1 MNETVILYSM
11 KKLSQIAIFILVTG
25 GLITLLA
32 IISKPGSSTGR
43 AGQAGESG
51 LAVVGEGTYD
61 FGTISMAKGKVRKTF
76 QLQNTTSQTI
86 TLTKLYTSCMCTK
99 ATLTLEGKTV
109 GPFGMPG
116 HVVIPSI
123 KEPINPGVI
132 ATVTAE
138 FDPAAHGPA
147 GVGAID
153 RAVTLENDR
162 GAPVEFRFQAFVE
175 P

>member
-1 MNETVILYSM
+1 MDETVILYSM

-25 GLITLLA
+25 GLITALA
-32 IISKPGSSTGR
+32 FISKPSSK
-43 AGQAGESG
+43 ASSADPKGESG
-51 LAVVGEGTYD
+51 LAVVGEGAYD
-61 FGTISMAKGKVRKTF
+61 FGTISMAKGKVRKAF

-86 TLTKLYTSCMCTK
+86 TLTKLSTSCMCTK
-99 ATLTLEGKTV
+99 ATLTVEGKTV

-116 HVVIPSI
+116 HAFIPAI
-123 KEPINPGVI
+123 KESLNPGVI

-153 RAVTLENDR
+153 RAVTLENDS